1 MHVFA
6 DVARVSI
13 QASILGYLV
22 AKGRRPI
29 VLRTPGSEGFKR
41 GCGWLQ
47 SWPWG
52 DGSKRLKY

>member
-6 DVARVSI
+6 DASRVSI

-52 DGSKRLKY
+52 DGSKSPKY